1 MSATIPEGF
10 EPMPM
15 QTGLFDVIGPI
26 HQCRV
31 DGVWRYGMLMDERH
45 TNVRGVIHGGVLTS
59 FLDQFMGKLVWDALE
74 DKLAATINL
83 NTDFLAGA
91 GPGDWIEG
99 VGEVTRQTTSLVFM
113 RARAFTGETTLVTA
127 SGIWKVIGGRRS

>member
-1 MSATIPEGF
+1 MSTPIPEGF

-26 HQCRV
+26 YQRRV

-45 TNVRGVIHGGVLTS
+45 TNVRGVIHGGVLFS

-74 DKLAATINL
+74 DKLAATISL
-83 NTDFLAGA
+83 STDFLAA
-91 GPGDWIEG
+91 AKPGDWIEG
-99 VGEVTRQTTSLVFM
+99 EGEVTRQTGSLVFM
-113 RARAFTGETTLVTA
+113 RARVFTGETTLVTA
-127 SGIWKVIGGRRS
+127 SGIWKVVGQR